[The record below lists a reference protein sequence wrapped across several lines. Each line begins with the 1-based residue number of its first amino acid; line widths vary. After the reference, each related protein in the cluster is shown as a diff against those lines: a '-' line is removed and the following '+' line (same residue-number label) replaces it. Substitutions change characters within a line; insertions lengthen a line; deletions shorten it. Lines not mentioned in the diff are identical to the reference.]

1 MMARSGRMMLLA
13 RRALSAGVQRVWS
26 RGMHQG
32 SVLLSVAPPQKPITT
47 ISYIHGN
54 TDIPLTIKTMQQC
67 LWDTTQRV
75 PDQEAV
81 VDIHGAKRKTY
92 SQLCKDV
99 ETLAAGLLALGLKKG
114 DRLGMWGPNSYEWI
128 VTQFA
133 TAQAG
138 IILVSV
144 NPAYQAKELEFVLK
158 KVGCSALIF
167 PDHFKT
173 QRYYELLR
181 SICPEIET
189 SPAGGIKSKALPDF
203 RIAIVLDKKHP
214 GTFHFEEVM
223 SAGTTQHVKQ
233 LHDIQKSVSCEDP
246 INIQFTSG
254 TTGSPK
260 GATLNHHNIV
270 NNAQYVGARL
280 GYSWRGDC
288 RIALSVPLY
297 HCMGSVLG
305 SLTAVMY
312 GPTMVLPSPSFQA
325 RAALEAVSKEKCS
338 SIYGTP
344 TMYID
349 MLAEPDFATLSSTL
363 TTGIIAGSIVPPEI
377 MKKLLTETTM
387 RNMMVG
393 YGTTENSPVTF
404 MGFLYDD
411 IFRKIDTVGYVMSH
425 TEAKVV
431 DTKTEQILPVNA
443 SGELWVRG
451 FGVMLGYWDEE
462 EKTKECITP
471 ERWYKTGD
479 IATLDEYGY
488 CRIVGRCKDMIIRGG
503 ENIYPAEI
511 EQFLHTHPKVMEAQ
525 IIGVKDAR
533 MGEEICACIRTH
545 SDQECTAEEL
555 KAYCKGQIS
564 HFKIPRYIIFVNEY
578 PLTISGKVQ
587 KFKLKEIMEKQLK
600 L

>member
-1 MMARSGRMMLLA
+1 MARSGRMMLLA

-32 SVLLSVAPPQKPITT
+32 SVLLSVAPPQKPMTT

-54 TDIPLTIKTMQQC
+54 KDIPLTIKTMQQC
-67 LWDTTQRV
+67 LWDTTQRI

-144 NPAYQAKELEFVLK
+144 NPAYQAKELEYVLK

-173 QRYYELLR
+173 QSYYELLR

-189 SPAGGIKSKALPDF
+189 SPAGGIKSKGLPDL
-203 RIAIVLDKKHP
+203 RIVIVLDKKHP
-214 GTFHFEEVM
+214 GAFHFEEVM
-223 SAGTTQHVKQ
+223 DAGTTQHVKQ
-233 LHDIQKSVSCEDP
+233 LHDIQKSVSCDDP

-254 TTGSPK
+254 TTGFPK
-260 GATLNHHNIV
+260 GATLSHHNIV

-280 GYSWRGDC
+280 GYDWKRDV
-288 RIALSVPLY
+288 RVALPVPLY

-305 SLTAVMY
+305 SLTAVLY

-325 RAALEAVSKEKCS
+325 RALLEAISKEKCS
-338 SIYGTP
+338 SVYGTP

-349 MLAEPDFATLSSTL
+349 MLAEPDFATLSSSL

-387 RNMMVG
+387 RNIMVG

-411 IFRKIDTVGYVMSH
+411 IFRKVDTVGYVMSH

-443 SGELWVRG
+443 SGELWIRG
-451 FGVMLGYWDEE
+451 FGVMLGYWAEE

-471 ERWYKTGD
+471 EGWYKTGD

-503 ENIYPAEI
+503 ENVYPAEI

-564 HFKIPRYIIFVNEY
+564 HFKIPRYIIFMNEY

-587 KFKLKEIMEKQLK
+587 KFKLKEMVEKQLK

>member
-1 MMARSGRMMLLA
+1 
-13 RRALSAGVQRVWS
+13 
-26 RGMHQG
+26 
-32 SVLLSVAPPQKPITT
+32 
-47 ISYIHGN
+47 
-54 TDIPLTIKTMQQC
+54 MQQC

-81 VDIHGAKRKTY
+81 VDVHGAKRKTY

-144 NPAYQAKELEFVLK
+144 NPAYQAKELEYVLK
-158 KVGCSALIF
+158 KVGCSALVF
-167 PDHFKT
+167 PDRFKT
-173 QRYYELLR
+173 QRYYEILR

-214 GTFHFEEVM
+214 GAFHFEEVM
-223 SAGTTQHVKQ
+223 SAGTTQHLKQ

-246 INIQFTSG
+246 INVQFTS
-254 TTGSPK
+254 
-260 GATLNHHNIV
+260 
-270 NNAQYVGARL
+270 
-280 GYSWRGDC
+280 DC
-288 RIALSVPLY
+288 RIAIPVPLY
-297 HCMGSVLG
+297 HCIGSVLG

-312 GPTMVLPSPSFQA
+312 GPTMVLTSPSFQS
-325 RAALEAVSKEKCS
+325 RAVLEAVSKEKCS
-338 SIYGTP
+338 IISGTP

-377 MKKLLTETTM
+377 MKKLLNETTL
-387 RNMMVG
+387 RNMVVG

-411 IFRKIDTVGYVMSH
+411 IFRKVDTVGYVMSH

-443 SGELWVRG
+443 SGELWIRG

-462 EKTKECITP
+462 ERTKECITP
-471 ERWYKTGD
+471 EGWYKTGD

>member
-1 MMARSGRMMLLA
+1 
-13 RRALSAGVQRVWS
+13 
-26 RGMHQG
+26 
-32 SVLLSVAPPQKPITT
+32 
-47 ISYIHGN
+47 
-54 TDIPLTIKTMQQC
+54 
-67 LWDTTQRV
+67 
-75 PDQEAV
+75 
-81 VDIHGAKRKTY
+81 
-92 SQLCKDV
+92 
-99 ETLAAGLLALGLKKG
+99 
-114 DRLGMWGPNSYEWI
+114 
-128 VTQFA
+128 
-133 TAQAG
+133 
-138 IILVSV
+138 
-144 NPAYQAKELEFVLK
+144 
-158 KVGCSALIF
+158 
-167 PDHFKT
+167 
-173 QRYYELLR
+173 
-181 SICPEIET
+181 
-189 SPAGGIKSKALPDF
+189 
-203 RIAIVLDKKHP
+203 
-214 GTFHFEEVM
+214 
-223 SAGTTQHVKQ
+223 
-233 LHDIQKSVSCEDP
+233 
-246 INIQFTSG
+246 
-254 TTGSPK
+254 
-260 GATLNHHNIV
+260 
-270 NNAQYVGARL
+270 
-280 GYSWRGDC
+280 
-288 RIALSVPLY
+288 
-297 HCMGSVLG
+297 
-305 SLTAVMY
+305 
-312 GPTMVLPSPSFQA
+312 
-325 RAALEAVSKEKCS
+325 
-338 SIYGTP
+338 
-344 TMYID
+344 

-377 MKKLLTETTM
+377 MKKLLNETTL
-387 RNMMVG
+387 RNMVVG

-411 IFRKIDTVGYVMSH
+411 IFRKVDTVGYVMSH

>member
-1 MMARSGRMMLLA
+1 MLLV
-13 RRALSAGVQRVWS
+13 RRALSAGVKRVCF
-26 RGMHQG
+26 RGVHQG
-32 SVLLSVAPPQKPITT
+32 SVLLSVAPPQKPVTT

-54 TDIPLTIKTMQQC
+54 TDVPLINKTMQQC
-67 LWDTTQRV
+67 LWETTQRI

-81 VDIHGAKRKTY
+81 VDIYGAKRKTF

-99 ETLAAGLLALGLKKG
+99 EALAAGLLALGLKKG

-144 NPAYQAKELEFVLK
+144 NPAYQARELEYVLR

-167 PDHFKT
+167 PEQFKT
-173 QRYYELLR
+173 QKYYELLR
-181 SICPEIET
+181 SICPEIDS
-189 SPAGGIKSKALPDF
+189 SPAGGIKSKALPDL
-203 RIAIVLDKKHP
+203 RIAIVLDKKYP
-214 GTFHFEEVM
+214 GTFHFDEVM
-223 SAGTTQHVKQ
+223 NAGTTQNVKQ
-233 LHDIQKSVSCEDP
+233 LQDLQKTVSCDDP

-254 TTGSPK
+254 TTGYPK
-260 GATLNHHNIV
+260 GATLSHHNIV
-270 NNAQYVGARL
+270 NNAQYVGLRL
-280 GYSWRGDC
+280 GYTWRESM
-288 RIALSVPLY
+288 RVALPVPLY

-305 SLTAVMY
+305 SLTSIIY
-312 GPTMVLPSPSFQA
+312 GPTLVLPSPSFQA
-325 RAALEAVSKEKCS
+325 RAVLEAVSKEKCS
-338 SIYGTP
+338 SVYGTP

-349 MLAEPDFATLSSTL
+349 MLGEPDFASLSSTL

-377 MKKLLTETTM
+377 LKKLITETTM
-387 RNMMVG
+387 RNIMVG

-411 IFRKIDTVGYVMSH
+411 IFRKMDTVGYVMSH

-431 DTKTEQILPVNA
+431 DTKTGQIVPLNT
-443 SGELWVRG
+443 SGELWIRG
-451 FGVMLGYWDEE
+451 FGVMLGYWADE
-462 EKTKECITP
+462 EKTKETITP
-471 ERWYKTGD
+471 EKWYKTGD

-525 IIGVKDAR
+525 IVGVKDTR
-533 MGEEICACIRTH
+533 MGEEICACIRIH
-545 SDQECTAEEL
+545 SDQECTAEEI
-555 KAYCKGQIS
+555 KEYCKGKIS
-564 HFKIPRYIIFVNEY
+564 HFKIPRYIVFVNEY

-587 KFKLKEIMEKQLK
+587 KFKLKDMMEKQLK

>member
-1 MMARSGRMMLLA
+1 MACSGRMMPLV
-13 RRALSAGVQRVWS
+13 RRALSAGVKRVWF
-26 RGMHQG
+26 RGVHQG

-47 ISYIHGN
+47 TSYVHGN
-54 TDIPLTIKTMQQC
+54 TDVPLTNKTMQQC
-67 LWDTTQRV
+67 LWDTTQRF
-75 PDQEAV
+75 PDQESV
-81 VDIHGAKRKTY
+81 VDIYGAKRKTF

-144 NPAYQAKELEFVLK
+144 NPAYQARELEYVLR
-158 KVGCSALIF
+158 KVGCLALIF
-167 PDHFKT
+167 PEQFKT

-181 SICPEIET
+181 SICPEIDS
-189 SPAGGIKSKALPDF
+189 SPAGGIKSKALPDL
-203 RIAIVLDKKHP
+203 RIAIVLDQKYP
-214 GTFHFEEVM
+214 GTLHFDEVM
-223 SAGTTQHVKQ
+223 NAGTTQHVKQ
-233 LHDIQKSVSCEDP
+233 LQDLQKTVSCDDP

-254 TTGSPK
+254 TTGYPK
-260 GATLNHHNIV
+260 GATLSHHNIV
-270 NNAQYVGARL
+270 NNAQYVGLRL
-280 GYSWRGDC
+280 GYDWKASVRV
-288 RIALSVPLY
+288 ALPVPLY

-305 SLTAVMY
+305 SLISISY
-312 GPTMVLPSPSFQA
+312 GPTLVLPSPSFQP
-325 RAALEAVSKEKCS
+325 RAVLEAVSKEKCS

-349 MLAEPDFATLSSTL
+349 MMGEPDFAALSSTL
-363 TTGIIAGSIVPPEI
+363 TTGFIAGSIVPPEI
-377 MKKLLTETTM
+377 LKKLLTETSM
-387 RNMMVG
+387 RNIMVG

-404 MGFLYDD
+404 MGFQYDD
-411 IFRKIDTVGYVMSH
+411 IFRKMDTVGYVMSH

-431 DTKTEQILPVNA
+431 DTNTGQIVPLQT
-443 SGELWVRG
+443 SGELWIRG
-451 FGVMLGYWDEE
+451 FGVMLGYWADK
-462 EKTKECITP
+462 EKTDETITP
-471 ERWYKTGD
+471 EKWYKTGD
-479 IATLDEYGY
+479 IATLDEFGY

-525 IIGVKDAR
+525 IVGVKDAR
-533 MGEEICACIRTH
+533 MGEEICACIRVY
-545 SDQECTAEEL
+545 SDKECTAEEI
-555 KAYCKGQIS
+555 KEYCKGKIS
-564 HFKIPRYIIFVNEY
+564 HFKIPRYIVFVNEY

-587 KFKLKEIMEKQLK
+587 KFKLKDLMEKQLK

>member
-1 MMARSGRMMLLA
+1 MARSGRMMLLA
-13 RRALSAGVQRVWS
+13 RRALSAGVQRVWF
-26 RGMHQG
+26 RGIHQG
-32 SVLLSVAPPQKPITT
+32 SVLLSVAPPQKPVTT
-47 ISYIHGN
+47 TSYVHGN
-54 TDIPLTIKTMQQC
+54 TDIPLTSRTMQQC
-67 LWDTTQRV
+67 LWETVQRI
-75 PDQEAV
+75 PDHEAV
-81 VDIHGAKRKTY
+81 VDVHGAKRKTF

-99 ETLAAGLLALGLKKG
+99 ETLAAGLLVLGLKKG

-144 NPAYQAKELEFVLK
+144 NPAYQASEVEYVLR

-167 PDHFKT
+167 PDQFKT
-173 QRYYELLR
+173 QKYYELLR
-181 SICPEIET
+181 SVCPEIDT
-189 SPAGGIKSKALPDF
+189 SPAGGIRSKALPDL

-223 SAGTTQHVKQ
+223 NAGTTQHVKQ
-233 LHDIQKSVSCEDP
+233 LQDLQKTLSCDDP

-254 TTGSPK
+254 TTGYPK
-260 GATLNHHNIV
+260 GACLSHHNIV
-270 NNAQYVGARL
+270 NNAQYVGLRL
-280 GYSWRGDC
+280 GYDWRWDI
-288 RIALSVPLY
+288 RVALPVPLY

-305 SLTAVMY
+305 SLTSILY
-312 GPTMVLPSPSFQA
+312 GPTLVLPSPSFQA
-325 RAALEAVSKEKCS
+325 RAVLEAVSKEKCTS
-338 SIYGTP
+338 VYGTP

-349 MLAEPDFATLSSTL
+349 MLGEPDFASLSSTL

-377 MKKLLTETTM
+377 LKKILTETTM
-387 RNMMVG
+387 RSIMVG

-411 IFRKIDTVGYVMSH
+411 IFRKMDTVGYIMSH

-431 DTKTEQILPVNA
+431 DTNTGLVIPLNA
-443 SGELWVRG
+443 SGELWIRG

-462 EKTKECITP
+462 EKNKETITP
-471 ERWYKTGD
+471 DRWYKTGD
-479 IATLDEYGY
+479 IATMDEYGY

-525 IIGVKDAR
+525 IVGVKDAR
-533 MGEEICACIRTH
+533 MGEEICACIRIH
-545 SDQECTAEEL
+545 SDQECTAEEI
-555 KAYCKGQIS
+555 KAYCKGKIS
-564 HFKIPRYIIFVNEY
+564 HFKIPRYIVFVNEY

-587 KFKLKEIMEKQLK
+587 KFKLKDIVEEQLK